1 MGRRDNRRLSGP
13 RAGAR
18 DDARFPPNNRR
29 LTQLEDPARADEE
42 NRRTAEISGFAWR
55 FEAPFDAQEP
65 GVSSNDERPCSHPR
79 ACRRSPVRAAPLTH
93 NLTYARREGC
103 GKLGR

>member
-1 MGRRDNRRLSGP
+1 MADEKTSGYP
-13 RAGAR
+13 R
-18 DDARFPPNNRR
+18 
-29 LTQLEDPARADEE
+29 ARADEK

-93 NLTYARREGC
+93 NLTYARRRGC
-103 GKLGR
+103 EKLLR